1 MKALD
6 VVVLEHDIPA
16 RGLRRGDVGAI
27 VEVYGPDTFQVEFV
41 SASGHT
47 QALVTLKASEIRAAN
62 DRDQL
67 SVRPVA

>member
-16 RGLRRGDVGAI
+16 HRLRRGDLGAI
-27 VEVYGPDTFQVEFV
+27 VEVYGPDAFEVEFV
-41 SASGHT
+41 SASGST
-47 QALVTLKASEIRAAN
+47 KALVTVKASDIRAAT

>member
-1 MKALD
+1 VNALD

-16 RGLRRGDVGAI
+16 RGLRRGDLGAV
-27 VEVYGPDTFQVEFV
+27 VEVHGADAFDVEFV
-41 SASGHT
+41 TASGHT
-47 QALVTLKASEIRAAN
+47 KAIVTLKALDVRAAN

>member
-1 MKALD
+1 VKPLD

-16 RGLRRGDVGAI
+16 RGLRRGDLGAI
-27 VEVYGPDTFQVEFV
+27 VEVYSPDAFEVEFV

-47 QALVTLKASEIRAAN
+47 QALVTLKASDIRAAN
-62 DRDQL
+62 DRDQV